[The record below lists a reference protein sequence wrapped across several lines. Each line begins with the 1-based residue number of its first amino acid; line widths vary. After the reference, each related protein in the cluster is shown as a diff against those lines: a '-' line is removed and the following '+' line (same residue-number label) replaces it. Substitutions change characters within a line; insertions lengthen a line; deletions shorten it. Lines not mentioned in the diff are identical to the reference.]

1 MIKKLI
7 NSKLGQQIIK
17 FGAVGFL
24 CFFIEYVLL
33 ILFKELLGWP
43 VIAANT
49 LAFTVSAIVNYILS
63 ILFVFD
69 TDKKANQGK
78 QFAVFFIFAVGGLIL
93 NNVVLKL
100 GTMVLDPFW
109 SRSYIIVKPFATG
122 VVMVY
127 NFITRKIFI
136 EKKPEK
142 EEIAKMIQQAT
153 DAMGGIVCIN
163 DLKPSGHL
171 QIVKEVRDN
180 LKMSPIGTIRLS
192 INSDALEQI
201 RKNVNFA
208 SEGAVLILD
217 EKNQIVQGQ
226 ASVSYTHLTLP
237 TT

>member
-63 ILFVFD
+63 ILFVF
-69 TDKKANQGK
+69 
-78 QFAVFFIFAVGGLIL
+78 GGLIL

-142 EEIAKMIQQAT
+142 EA
-153 DAMGGIVCIN
+153 
-163 DLKPSGHL
+163 
-171 QIVKEVRDN
+171 
-180 LKMSPIGTIRLS
+180 
-192 INSDALEQI
+192 
-201 RKNVNFA
+201 
-208 SEGAVLILD
+208 GAE
-217 EKNQIVQGQ
+217 EKQ
-226 ASVSYTHLTLP
+226 
-237 TT
+237 

>member
-69 TDKKANQGK
+69 TDKKANQSK
-78 QFAVFFIFAVGGLIL
+78 QFAVFFILAVGGLIL

-100 GTMVLDPFW
+100 DICGQKDRQQ
-109 SRSYIIVKPFATG
+109 SASH
-122 VVMVY
+122 
-127 NFITRKIFI
+127 RKY
-136 EKKPEK
+136 
-142 EEIAKMIQQAT
+142 
-153 DAMGGIVCIN
+153 
-163 DLKPSGHL
+163 L
-171 QIVKEVRDN
+171 
-180 LKMSPIGTIRLS
+180 
-192 INSDALEQI
+192 SDALRPYAIDRGYDRRNSQH
-201 RKNVNFA
+201 KYDCYDDADTPDPVDA
-208 SEGAVLILD
+208 
-217 EKNQIVQGQ
+217 
-226 ASVSYTHLTLP
+226 
-237 TT
+237 

>member
-78 QFAVFFIFAVGGLIL
+78 QFAVFFHFC
-93 NNVVLKL
+93 
-100 GTMVLDPFW
+100 
-109 SRSYIIVKPFATG
+109 SRRS
-122 VVMVY
+122 
-127 NFITRKIFI
+127 
-136 EKKPEK
+136 
-142 EEIAKMIQQAT
+142 
-153 DAMGGIVCIN
+153 
-163 DLKPSGHL
+163 DLK
-171 QIVKEVRDN
+171 QCR
-180 LKMSPIGTIRLS
+180 LKARHDGSRPV
-192 INSDALEQI
+192 LEPFLHH
-201 RKNVNFA
+201 R
-208 SEGAVLILD
+208 
-217 EKNQIVQGQ
+217 
-226 ASVSYTHLTLP
+226 
-237 TT
+237 

>member
-1 MIKKLI
+1 LIKKLI

-78 QFAVFFIFAVGGLIL
+78 QFAVFF
-93 NNVVLKL
+93 VLKL

-142 EEIAKMIQQAT
+142 EA
-153 DAMGGIVCIN
+153 
-163 DLKPSGHL
+163 
-171 QIVKEVRDN
+171 
-180 LKMSPIGTIRLS
+180 
-192 INSDALEQI
+192 
-201 RKNVNFA
+201 
-208 SEGAVLILD
+208 GAE
-217 EKNQIVQGQ
+217 EKQ
-226 ASVSYTHLTLP
+226 
-237 TT
+237 

>member
-69 TDKKANQGK
+69 TDKKAN
-78 QFAVFFIFAVGGLIL
+78 
-93 NNVVLKL
+93 VVLKL

-142 EEIAKMIQQAT
+142 E
-153 DAMGGIVCIN
+153 D
-163 DLKPSGHL
+163 
-171 QIVKEVRDN
+171 
-180 LKMSPIGTIRLS
+180 
-192 INSDALEQI
+192 
-201 RKNVNFA
+201 
-208 SEGAVLILD
+208 GAE
-217 EKNQIVQGQ
+217 EKQ
-226 ASVSYTHLTLP
+226 
-237 TT
+237 

>member
-142 EEIAKMIQQAT
+142 EPDPQRVDYTAAAQRDLT
-153 DAMGGIVCIN
+153 SRLGRGVRIVSGRKKGRIELEYYGMDDLN
-163 DLKPSGHL
+163 DLLEALALLRVHKS
-171 QIVKEVRDN
+171 KEA
-180 LKMSPIGTIRLS
+180 T
-192 INSDALEQI
+192 
-201 RKNVNFA
+201 
-208 SEGAVLILD
+208 SER
-217 EKNQIVQGQ
+217 
-226 ASVSYTHLTLP
+226 T
-237 TT
+237 

>member
-100 GTMVLDPFW
+100 GTMVLEPFLHY
-109 SRSYIIVKPFATG
+109 R
-122 VVMVY
+122 
-127 NFITRKIFI
+127 
-136 EKKPEK
+136 
-142 EEIAKMIQQAT
+142 
-153 DAMGGIVCIN
+153 
-163 DLKPSGHL
+163 
-171 QIVKEVRDN
+171 
-180 LKMSPIGTIRLS
+180 
-192 INSDALEQI
+192 
-201 RKNVNFA
+201 
-208 SEGAVLILD
+208 
-217 EKNQIVQGQ
+217 
-226 ASVSYTHLTLP
+226 
-237 TT
+237 